1 MIPFHIIVAMD
12 EARGIGKN
20 GQLPWHLSGDFQHF
34 RRITTSTSLISKKN
48 VVLMGRKTWDS
59 LPERFKPLP
68 GRINVVLSR
77 NQNLNLPGGVYRK
90 DSYDEAVSWII
101 AEDSSLGRERVES
114 VFVIGGEEV
123 YRAALS
129 LETVPIVK
137 IYATKISGRFDCDT
151 FFPDFTARFQL
162 KTVSSLYEECPVSYQ
177 FAEYVRSE
185 KAR

>member
-1 MIPFHIIVAMD
+1 MIPFHIMVAMD
-12 EARGIGKN
+12 EARGIGKD
-20 GQLPWHLSGDFQHF
+20 GHLPWHLSGDFKHF
-34 RRITTSTSLISKKN
+34 RRITTSTARNPKKN

-77 NQNLNLPGGVYRK
+77 NQNLKFPDGVYQK

-101 AEDSSLGRERVES
+101 AEDSPLRKEIVES
-114 VFVIGGEEV
+114 VFVIGGAEV
-123 YRAALS
+123 YRTALS

-137 IYATKISGRFDCDT
+137 IYATKVSGRFDCDT
-151 FFPDFTARFQL
+151 FFPDFTGRFQL
-162 KTVSSLYEECPVSYQ
+162 KTASPLYDEGPVSYQ

-185 KAR
+185 KVR